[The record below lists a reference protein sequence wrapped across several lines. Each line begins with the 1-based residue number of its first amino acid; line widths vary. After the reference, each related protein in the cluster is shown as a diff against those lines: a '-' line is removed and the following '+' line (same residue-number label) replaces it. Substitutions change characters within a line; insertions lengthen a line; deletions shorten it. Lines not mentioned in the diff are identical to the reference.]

1 MPRDGRDKARRRD
14 AVERIAAEAARR
26 FERSSAISIE
36 DAIDSALA
44 AIPIDRTQGS
54 PARPTANQVRRHLQA
69 LAQQRLGLEG
79 YRAELAGV
87 LAIAAE
93 AMELLERRISDC
105 STTLVGRAAAGR
117 LDGEVELHIRASTRV
132 PIGVLAE
139 ALVSEGFEEPRFE
152 VVEARCGRLDRLCF
166 DQDGVEVRVTRCHP
180 RQVTP
185 SREDLITGRPIEVLD
200 LGELERVIQGLEAG
214 EDGFKAIR

>member
-105 STTLVGRAAAGR
+105 RTTLAGRAAAGR

-166 DQDGVEVRVTRCHP
+166 DQDGVEVHVTRCHP

>member
-1 MPRDGRDKARRRD
+1 MPRDGRDKALRRD
-14 AVERIAAEAARR
+14 EVERIAAEAARR
-26 FERSSAISIE
+26 FERNAAMSIE
-36 DAIDSALA
+36 DAIDSVLA
-44 AIPIDRTQGS
+44 ASPIDRTQGLL
-54 PARPTANQVRRHLQA
+54 ARPTANQVRRHLQA

-166 DQDGVEVRVTRCHP
+166 DQDGVEVHVTRCHP

>member
-1 MPRDGRDKARRRD
+1 MPRDGRDKALRRD
-14 AVERIAAEAARR
+14 QVERIAAEAARR
-26 FERSSAISIE
+26 FERNAAMSIE
-36 DAIDSALA
+36 DAIDSVLA
-44 AIPIDRTQGS
+44 ASPIDRTQGLL
-54 PARPTANQVRRHLQA
+54 ARPTANQVRRHLQA

-166 DQDGVEVRVTRCHP
+166 DQDGVEVHVTRCHP